1 MRGWVMQIDEIVSMI
16 QKFIE
21 IRRIRTYGCI
31 NFRPLDVVETV
42 TAYETY
48 GDGNVRKF
56 NVPTVYN
63 LINYTLRALTAFK
76 LLYFTVLSDKVK
88 YILCHSSK
96 LWNHPELIKNYIQRY
111 EQAKWSKY
119 YLDVYENEGL
129 VLFTTNI
136 DDDEL
141 FTDVVN
147 AIRKTIKNG
156 FNVMDLAR
164 MINGNV
170 TSTPTNYRIYIG
182 IQRRDRVRATTQ
194 QRIVKITP
202 TRKIVLMCI
211 ANGKVEYHDI
221 VDCVREKRPSKYD
234 DVYSIVLNA
243 LRTLCLNEI
252 LICDG
257 TGYYINPAYQ
267 AMVQGFIKA

>member
-1 MRGWVMQIDEIVSMI
+1 MRWWVMQIDEVIAMV

-21 IRRIRTYGCI
+21 IRRARTWGCI

-42 TAYETY
+42 IEYSVY
-48 GDGNVRKF
+48 DDGDVRKF

-88 YILCHSSK
+88 YVLCHSSK
-96 LWNHPELIKNYIQRY
+96 LWNHPELIKNYVQRY
-111 EQAKWSKY
+111 EQTKWSKY

-129 VLFTTNI
+129 VLFTTNV
-136 DDDEL
+136 DDDEI

-182 IQRRDRVRATTQ
+182 IQAKNRVRDTSQ

-202 TRKIVLMCI
+202 FRKVLLMCI
-211 ANGKVEYHDI
+211 ASGKTQYGEIVE
-221 VDCVREKRPSKYD
+221 CVRESRIIR
-234 DVYSIVLNA
+234 YSDIYSNVLNA
-243 LRTLCLNEI
+243 LRTLCLHQV

-267 AMVQGFIKA
+267 AMIQGFIKT

>member
-1 MRGWVMQIDEIVSMI
+1 MQIDEIVSMI

-21 IRRIRTYGCI
+21 IRRNRTYGCI

-48 GDGNVRKF
+48 GDGDVRKF

-88 YILCHSSK
+88 YVLCHSSK

-111 EQAKWSKY
+111 EQTKWSKY

-129 VLFTTNI
+129 VLFTTNV

-202 TRKIVLMCI
+202 LRKIVLMCI

-221 VDCVREKRPSKYD
+221 VDCVREKRITRYS

-267 AMVQGFIKA
+267 AMVQGFIKT

>member
-1 MRGWVMQIDEIVSMI
+1 
-16 QKFIE
+16 
-21 IRRIRTYGCI
+21 
-31 NFRPLDVVETV
+31 V
-42 TAYETY
+42 TAFETY
-48 GDGNVRKF
+48 SDGNVRKF

-88 YILCHSSK
+88 YVLCHSSK

-141 FTDVVN
+141 FTDIIKS
-147 AIRKTIKNG
+147 IRKAIKDG

-182 IQRRDRVRATTQ
+182 IKHRDRVRVVNQ
-194 QRIVKITP
+194 QRTVKITP
-202 TRKIVLMCI
+202 IRKIILLCI
-211 ANGKVEYHDI
+211 ADGANQYDKI
-221 VDCVREKRPSKYD
+221 IDCVREKRQSKYD

-257 TGYYINPAYQ
+257 TGYYINPAYLP
-267 AMVQGFIKA
+267 MVQGFIKA

>member
-1 MRGWVMQIDEIVSMI
+1 MQIDEIVSMV
-16 QKFIE
+16 QRFIE
-21 IRRIRTYGCI
+21 IRRVKTRGCI

-48 GDGNVRKF
+48 GDGDVRKY
-56 NVPTVYN
+56 NIPTTYN
-63 LINYTLRALTAFK
+63 LINYVLRALTAFK

-88 YILCHSSK
+88 YVLCHDSPI
-96 LWNHPELIKNYIQRY
+96 WNHPELIRNYIQRY
-111 EQAKWSKY
+111 ESYEKSRY

-136 DDDEL
+136 DDDET
-141 FTDVVN
+141 FTKVID
-147 AIRKTIKNG
+147 AIRKTIKSG
-156 FNVMDLAR
+156 FNVMDLAK
-164 MINGNV
+164 MMNGNV

-182 IQRRDRVRATTQ
+182 IQARNRVRVVGQ
-194 QRIVKITP
+194 QRVVKITP
-202 TRKIVLMCI
+202 IRKIILLCI
-211 ANGKVEYHDI
+211 ADGANQYDKI
-221 VDCVREKRPSKYD
+221 IDCVRERRASKYD

-257 TGYYINPAYQ
+257 TGYYINPAYLP
-267 AMVQGFIKA
+267 MVQGFVKA